1 VTTRLPSTL
10 KTEKE
15 KEKENMSSPSLGRM
29 GSQGK
34 WFHWRA
40 KPKTITQAQ
49 DCSHWARPCTFQA
62 PSKKTCRRNPGL
74 EKKEMDPN
82 PSLEYIYY
90 FGFLVSNLFCI
101 GLRKN
106 NVVSKPRRVVVNKLV
121 NILARLCINYS
132 WKILNT

>member
-1 VTTRLPSTL
+1 LYI
-10 KTEKE
+10 
-15 KEKENMSSPSLGRM
+15 SSPIQENL
-29 GSQGK
+29 
-34 WFHWRA
+34 
-40 KPKTITQAQ
+40 PKE
-49 DCSHWARPCTFQA
+49 SRPR
-62 PSKKTCRRNPGL
+62 K
-74 EKKEMDPN
+74 KKEMDPN

-106 NVVSKPRRVVVNKLV
+106 NVVSKSRRVVVNKLV